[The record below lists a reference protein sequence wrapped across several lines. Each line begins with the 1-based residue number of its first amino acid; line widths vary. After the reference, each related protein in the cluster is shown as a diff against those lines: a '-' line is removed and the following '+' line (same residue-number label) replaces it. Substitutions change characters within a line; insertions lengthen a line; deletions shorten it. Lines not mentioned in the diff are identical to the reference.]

1 MTQPKKM
8 HIIVFVLAVALAGVP
23 GIALALPDDAQQN
36 MSISADDYIFNVKT
50 STTTFVGNV
59 VLQQGS
65 LKINASKIVYYG
77 KFDAE
82 NPSTTDKIV
91 ATGKPARFQQT
102 PKVDTPPVVAQADRL
117 EYSVK
122 DESLFLIN
130 NASLDQDG
138 SSLRGDRIEYDV
150 QKALVRASGNQKK
163 DTNNGRIR
171 MVIPPKKLGSIEN
184 KEKKSLGNST
194 SANTVNNENPTD
206 SDEAQ
211 QDTLKKEVPE
221 SSETKNK

>member
-1 MTQPKKM
+1 MTQPKM
-8 HIIVFVLAVALAGVP
+8 HIITFALVAALC
-23 GIALALPDDAQQN
+23 GIPTASFALPDDARQN

-65 LKINASKIVYYG
+65 LKINANKIVYYG
-77 KFDAE
+77 KFDSD

-102 PKVDTPPVVAQADRL
+102 PKINTAPVVAQADRL

-150 QKALVRASGNQKK
+150 QKALVRASGNQKR
-163 DTNNGRIR
+163 DNDNGRIR

-184 KEKKSLGNST
+184 KEKKSLNNP
-194 SANTVNNENPTD
+194 ANTTKTETKIETPTA
-206 SDEAQ
+206 SDEALKT
-211 QDTLKKEVPE
+211 DTST
-221 SSETKNK
+221 SSETNKK